1 MDERDAEREIKWSDE
16 AAMWGDCIFFFFL
29 EQLKQ
34 WHFTS

>member
-1 MDERDAEREIKWSDE
+1 MDERDVEREIKWSDE
-16 AAMWGDCIFFFFL
+16 AAMWGDCIYFFL